1 MVELMIVVVV
11 IGIIAAIAIPNYL
24 EMQKRAS
31 EGNVKA
37 NMHTVQITLEDF
49 GLLNDGQ
56 YPVAGDTQLADGRTL
71 ADVCPTGNYPRNPY
85 TRLPSVVQ
93 FNGDPSSGARG
104 ELAINPALVT
114 NYMVK
119 GNGWDGSLLPLS
131 LTSGQ

>member
-1 MVELMIVVVV
+1 MIVVVI
-11 IGIIAAIAIPNYL
+11 IGILAAIAVPNYL
-24 EMQKRAS
+24 AMQKRAS

-37 NMHTVQITLEDF
+37 NMHTVQITMEDF

-56 YPVAGDTQLADGRTL
+56 YPVANNTQLADGRTL
-71 ADVCPTGNYPRNPY
+71 AQVCPTGSYPKNPY

-93 FNGDPSSGARG
+93 FNADPSSGVKG

-114 NYMVK
+114 NYVVK
-119 GNGWDGSLLPLS
+119 GNGWDGSILPLS